1 MQIDIAILVI
11 LAIFIILGFKNG
23 FVHNVFFTLG
33 WLIAFIVAFFTRDQV
48 RGFLT
53 DHTPVYDWYHGHIYD
68 ICLKLVSGYTDKF
81 TDAASGPGGLGAP
94 GVETTG
100 GALGSAVEAIGGISG
115 ALGDAVGSIGSK
127 IAQETAAQ
135 ITSATFGV
143 FTFIGTVLIVKFLLF
158 LITLVLSRKYHGGFI
173 GALDAVGG
181 LLLGVAQGFV
191 VVFIALILVLP
202 VSLAISPDL
211 FESASRALDTSF
223 IAKTLFLNN
232 PLIPLIDGFAPGLFD
247 PAAWID
253 KLG

>member
-11 LAIFIILGFKNG
+11 LAIFVILGFKNG
-23 FVHNVFFTLG
+23 FVHTVFFTLG

-48 RGFLT
+48 REFLT
-53 DHTPVYDWYHGHIYD
+53 DRTPVYDWYHGRIYD

-81 TDAASGPGGLGAP
+81 TDAASGPGAS

-100 GALGSAVEAIGGISG
+100 GALGSAVESIGGISG
-115 ALGDAVGSIGSK
+115 ALGDAVGSIGGK

-143 FTFIGTVLIVKFLLF
+143 FTFIGTVLVVKFLLF

-202 VSLAISPDL
+202 VSLAISQNL
-211 FESASRALDTSF
+211 FESVSRSLDTSF

-247 PAAWID
+247 PSAWIN